1 MIAICPETPADREW
15 IVVNSGVQGLELKRM
30 EETGDAELMSAT
42 ARGDDQA
49 FAELV
54 RRHQHLVFG
63 TVVRML
69 GNHRAEAEDVSQQIF
84 IRVYKAAGRYQ
95 PEAKFTTWL
104 LTICRNC
111 VFTQLKKQGR
121 WKKVEPWHDE
131 EGEETHP
138 LDHQIDHSTSDAGEN
153 LLKQEMEDTIQRA
166 LLQLPEAQRLAL
178 ILRQYDQLDYEEI
191 AKVMGTTVS
200 SVKSLLFRARETL
213 RKALHSYLHATN

>member
-1 MIAICPETPADREW
+1 
-15 IVVNSGVQGLELKRM
+15 M
-30 EETGDAELMSAT
+30 EEPGDAELMAAT
-42 ARGDDQA
+42 ARGDEDA

-54 RRHQHLVFG
+54 RRHQHLVYG

-69 GNHRAEAEDVSQQIF
+69 GNHRAEAEDVAQQIF
-84 IRVYKAAGRYQ
+84 IRVFKAAGRYQ

-121 WKKVEPWHDE
+121 WKKEEPWQDE
-131 EGEETHP
+131 EGEERHP
-138 LDHQIDHSTSDAGEN
+138 LDHHADESAGNASEN
-153 LLKQEMEDTIQRA
+153 LLRRELEEAVQLAVGD
-166 LLQLPEAQRLAL
+166 LPESQRMAL

-191 AKVMGTTVS
+191 AKVLGTTVP

-213 RKALHSYLHATN
+213 RKALQSYLHATH

>member
-1 MIAICPETPADREW
+1 MQDR
-15 IVVNSGVQGLELKRM
+15 
-30 EETGDAELMSAT
+30 GDAELMAAT
-42 ARGDDQA
+42 ARGDEDA

-54 RRHQHLVFG
+54 RRHQHLVYG

-69 GNHRAEAEDVSQQIF
+69 GAHRSEAEDVSQQIF
-84 IRVYKAAGRYQ
+84 IRVFKAAGRYQ

-121 WKKVEPWHDE
+121 WKKEEAWEDE
-131 EGEETHP
+131 EGAEVHP
-138 LDHQIDHSTSDAGEN
+138 LDHQSDTEAVNASDH
-153 LLKQEMEDTIQRA
+153 LLRQELEQAVESAIQK
-166 LLQLPEAQRLAL
+166 LPENQRLAL

-191 AKVMGTTVS
+191 AKVLETTVP

-213 RKALHSYLHATN
+213 RKALHSYLHATH